1 MRQILLFLVL
11 YFQTSILF
19 SQSSIPIEQI
29 DSLFEN
35 IHVSDNDWVVS
46 LSIDQAGAIPLYDS
60 LGNRVYDNRQGTF
73 LLLKIGGDYFL
84 QKLYTKY
91 FDHPYREKLVI
102 ANRLKLNNHIDFDYT
117 VDSILLA
124 NTQWIYPFVY
134 KDESLK
140 VYNIQQ
146 PADHEPY
153 YGMHFKIIKKKDTI
167 FILQKQV
174 LQNQKHF
181 CPAKI

>member
-1 MRQILLFLVL
+1 M
-11 YFQTSILF
+11 
-19 SQSSIPIEQI
+19 
-29 DSLFEN
+29 
-35 IHVSDNDWVVS
+35 
-46 LSIDQAGAIPLYDS
+46 
-60 LGNRVYDNRQGTF
+60 YDNRQGTF

-153 YGMHFKIIKKKDTI
+153 YGMHFKIHKKEGHNIYFTETSITKSKTFLPGENLNYSCNSSTYIYRLFIKLTGLINGNMKAFDS
-167 FILQKQV
+167 Q
-174 LQNQKHF
+174 
-181 CPAKI
+181 